1 MNETVRTQPKS
12 EEKIMAAI
20 AHGSIIGGMMGLP
33 VAAIIWVT
41 QKEKSAYV
49 GFQALQ
55 ALAYQLVGTL
65 GSILCWA
72 CWGGCY
78 FLSFIPIMASPER
91 YSDAP
96 PPLFFVSLASMLIPM
111 ALMGLW
117 WLYGLIAGALTL
129 TGHDFRYLILGQQL
143 ERYLVTCE

>member
-1 MNETVRTQPKS
+1 MNEEASAQLES

-41 QKEKSAYV
+41 QREKSPYV

-65 GSILCWA
+65 GAMFCWA

-78 FLSFIPIMASPER
+78 FLSFIPIMAAPER
-91 YSDAP
+91 YQDAP
-96 PPLFFVSLASMLIPM
+96 PPIFFISLASMLIPL

-117 WLYGLIAGALTL
+117 WLYGLIGGVLTL
-129 TGHDFRYLILGQQL
+129 TGRDFRYLILGRQL
-143 ERYLVTCE
+143 ERYLASSE